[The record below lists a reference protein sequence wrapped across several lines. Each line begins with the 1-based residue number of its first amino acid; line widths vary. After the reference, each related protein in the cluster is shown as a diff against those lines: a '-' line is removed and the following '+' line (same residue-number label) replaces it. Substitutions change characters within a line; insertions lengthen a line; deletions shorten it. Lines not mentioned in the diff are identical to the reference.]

1 MADKNLPDN
10 QAMTFS
16 QKVADKVAKVVGSWR
31 FIIIQSIILIIW
43 ILVNS
48 FSSLKV
54 DPYPFILLN
63 LMLSFQAAYTAP
75 VIMMSNNRQEQI
87 DRQRSIDIYN
97 LEKIQHENL
106 ANLLVHI
113 DQHFDAIH
121 DRIDDLQETNNG

>member
-1 MADKNLPDN
+1 MADTNLPD
-10 QAMTFS
+10 TPVSFS

-31 FIIIQSIILIIW
+31 FIVTQSILLTIW

-48 FSSLKV
+48 FTQYKF

-63 LMLSFQAAYTAP
+63 LALSFQAAYTAP
-75 VIMMSNNRQEQI
+75 VIMMSNNRQEHI

-97 LEKIQHENL
+97 LETIQHENL

-113 DQHFDAIH
+113 DKHFDAIH
-121 DRIDDLQETNNG
+121 VRIDDLQETING

>member
-121 DRIDDLQETNNG
+121 DRIDDLQETING

>member
-10 QAMTFS
+10 QAMNFS
-16 QKVADKVAKVVGSWR
+16 QKVADRVAKVVGSWR
-31 FIIIQSIILIIW
+31 FIIIQSIILTIW

-121 DRIDDLQETNNG
+121 DRIDDLQETING

>member
-1 MADKNLPDN
+1 
-10 QAMTFS
+10 
-16 QKVADKVAKVVGSWR
+16 
-31 FIIIQSIILIIW
+31 
-43 ILVNS
+43 
-48 FSSLKV
+48 
-54 DPYPFILLN
+54 
-63 LMLSFQAAYTAP
+63 

-121 DRIDDLQETNNG
+121 DRIDDLQETING

>member
-1 MADKNLPDN
+1 MADTNLPD
-10 QAMTFS
+10 TPVSFS

-31 FIIIQSIILIIW
+31 FIVTQSILLTIW

-48 FSSLKV
+48 FTQYKF

-63 LMLSFQAAYTAP
+63 LALSFQAAYTAP
-75 VIMMSNNRQEQI
+75 VIMMSNNRQEHI

-97 LEKIQHENL
+97 LETIQHENL

-113 DQHFDAIH
+113 DKHFDAIH
-121 DRIDDLQETNNG
+121 DRIDDLQETING

>member
-1 MADKNLPDN
+1 
-10 QAMTFS
+10 MTESNIPNINSVSFS
-16 QKVADKVAKVVGSWR
+16 QTVADTVAKVVGSWR
-31 FIIIQSIILIIW
+31 FIIIQSILLVIW

-48 FSSLKV
+48 FTSYQF

-97 LEKIQHENL
+97 LEKLQHDNL
-106 ANLLVHI
+106 SNLLIHI

-121 DRIDDLQETNNG
+121 ARIDDLQETNKG